1 MAKYRVSFICPV
13 PQGGDLQ
20 WPDNPS
26 REPLQIFVEEG
37 TTLLQAQILA
47 GLHPNAPCGGQG
59 KCGKCLVRIKW
70 PGQESKIVKACCE
83 KVQGDVTVELLEEEA
98 LHVLTAG
105 TARLGGLSPELRRL
119 SLRLPSRRDHWE
131 FSEWERL
138 CLALREAG
146 IFGKAAAEE
155 EPDGGSEAGGGSDIA
170 WAAERKPDLPVARLL
185 ARLGGNREGDLTA
198 VLSGSRILDLY
209 GGDGRDR
216 RLLAAAFDIGTTSI
230 AGYLLDLE
238 SGEQLSTSS
247 AVNPQ
252 VSFGA
257 DVIQRADHALEGEL
271 TELSRCVRQ
280 EVDAML
286 GRLCGQAG
294 CKREDV
300 YQVSLVGNSCMHH
313 LFLELLPESL
323 VHAPYQPVFRDALRI
338 PAAAL
343 GIHAGQGAEILW
355 LPLIAGFVGADT
367 VGGLLATR
375 LGEEEPLTLL
385 IDIGTN
391 GELVLG
397 NQERRIACS
406 TAAGPALEGA
416 KISCGMRGAD
426 GAIEHV
432 RIENGKLCCQVIGG
446 GRAVGICGSGLIDAI
461 ASLLELGALD
471 ESGKL
476 EGNGEQEGQPVYYLT
491 QPDSQGPGVFLSQRD
506 IREVQLAKGAIA
518 AGIHL
523 LAERMGVKLSDVK
536 RVYLAGAF
544 GTYLDPENACRIGLI
559 PGELRGRLQAVGNA
573 AGEGAKQV
581 VRQRDA
587 LGRARRLAEG
597 TEFLE
602 LASLPQ
608 FQDTFVDELEFPE
621 A

>member
-1 MAKYRVSFICPV
+1 MPEEVSVMAVYTVFFSGEKK
-13 PQGGDLQ
+13 
-20 WPDNPS
+20 
-26 REPLQIFVEEG
+26 QISVEEE
-37 TTLLQAQILA
+37 TNLLEAQIQA

-59 KCGKCLVRIKW
+59 KCGKCLVRMRK
-70 PGQESKIVKACCE
+70 PEEEARVVKACCE
-83 KVQGDVTVELLEEEA
+83 KVTGDVTVETLEKED
-98 LHVLTAG
+98 LHVLTEGVAQ
-105 TARLGGLSPELRRL
+105 LGGLSPELRRI
-119 SLRLPSRRDHWE
+119 SLQLPSRRDHWE
-131 FSEWERL
+131 LSEWERL
-138 CLALREAG
+138 CLALEEEGIPAEAAGTTAEGTADGVAEAG
-146 IFGKAAAEE
+146 SGV
-155 EPDGGSEAGGGSDIA
+155 
-170 WAAERKPDLPVARLL
+170 RKPDLRVARLL
-185 ARLGGNREGDLTA
+185 ARVGGNREGALTA
-198 VLSGSRILDLY
+198 VLSGSRILDLWE
-209 GGDGRDR
+209 GDGQGRH
-216 RLLAAAFDIGTTSI
+216 LLAAAFDIGTTSI
-230 AGYLLDLE
+230 AGYLLDVE
-238 SGEQLSTSS
+238 SGEQLATDS
-247 AVNPQ
+247 AMNPQ

-257 DVIQRADHALEGEL
+257 DVIQRADYALAGGLE
-271 TELSRCVRQ
+271 ELSRCVRR
-280 EVDAML
+280 EIDAML
-286 GRLCGQAG
+286 GRLCEKGGAR
-294 CKREDV
+294 REDV

-313 LFLELLPESL
+313 LFLGLLPESL
-323 VHAPYQPVFRDALRI
+323 VHAPYQPVFREAIRI
-338 PAAAL
+338 PADSV
-343 GIHAGQGAEILW
+343 GIHAGEGAEMLW

-397 NQERRIACS
+397 NRERRIACS

-432 RIENGKLCCQVIGG
+432 QVENGQLRCQVIGG

-461 ASLLELGALD
+461 ASLLEVGALN

-476 EGNGEQEGQPVYYLT
+476 EGNGQQDGQPVYYLT
-491 QPDSQGPGVFLSQRD
+491 QPDAEGPGVSLSQRD

-523 LAERMGVKLSDVK
+523 LAERLGVKLEDVE

-544 GTYLDPENACRIGLI
+544 GTYLNPESACRIGLI

-587 LGRARRLAEG
+587 LERSKKLAAE

-608 FQDTFVDELEFPE
+608 FQDAFVDELEFPE
-621 A
+621 SL

>member
-1 MAKYRVSFICPV
+1 MAEYTVFFP
-13 PQGGDLQ
+13 
-20 WPDNPS
+20 
-26 REPLQIFVEEG
+26 REKKQISVEEG
-37 TTLLQAQILA
+37 TNLLEAQIQA

-59 KCGKCLVRIKW
+59 KCGKCLVRVLR
-70 PGQESKIVKACCE
+70 PGQEAQVVKACCE
-83 KVQGDVTVELLEEEA
+83 KVTGDVTVETLEKEE
-98 LHVLTAG
+98 LHVLTEGVAQ
-105 TARLGGLSPELRRL
+105 LGGLSPELRRL
-119 SLRLPSRRDHWE
+119 HLQLPSRRDHWE
-131 FSEWERL
+131 LSEWERL
-138 CLALREAG
+138 CLALEEAG
-146 IFGKAAAEE
+146 VPAEDGTVAEE
-155 EPDGGSEAGGGSDIA
+155 TVDGVAEPGSGA
-170 WAAERKPDLPVARLL
+170 RKPDLRVARLL
-185 ARLGGNREGDLTA
+185 ARAGGNRDGELT
-198 VLSGSRILDLY
+198 VVMSGSRVLDLWEGA
-209 GGDGRDR
+209 GGDR

-230 AGYLLDLE
+230 AGYLLDVE
-238 SGEQLSTSS
+238 SGEQLATDS
-247 AVNPQ
+247 AMNPQ

-257 DVIQRADHALEGEL
+257 DVIQRADYALAGGLE
-271 TELSRCVRQ
+271 ELSRCVRR
-280 EVDAML
+280 EIDAML
-286 GRLCGQAG
+286 GRLCEKGGAR
-294 CKREDV
+294 REDV

-313 LFLELLPESL
+313 LFLGLLPESL
-323 VHAPYQPVFRDALRI
+323 VHAPYQPVFREAIRI
-338 PAAAL
+338 PADSV
-343 GIHAGQGAEILW
+343 GIHAGEGAEMLW

-397 NQERRIACS
+397 NRDRRIACS

-432 RIENGKLCCQVIGG
+432 QVENGQLRCQVIGG

-461 ASLLELGALD
+461 ASLLEVGALD
-471 ESGKL
+471 ESGRL
-476 EGNGEQEGQPVYYLT
+476 EGNGQQDGQPVYYLT
-491 QPDSQGPGVFLSQRD
+491 QPDAEGPGVSLSQRD

-523 LAERMGVKLSDVK
+523 LAERLEVRLEDVE

-544 GTYLDPENACRIGLI
+544 GTYLNPESACRIGLI

-581 VRQRDA
+581 VRQREA
-587 LGRARRLAEG
+587 MERAQKLAAE

-608 FQDTFVDELEFPE
+608 FQDAFVDELEFPE
-621 A
+621 GL

>member
-1 MAKYRVSFICPV
+1 MVQYTVSFISRASHGIPLQ
-13 PQGGDLQ
+13 PDGGSLQ
-20 WPDNPS
+20 
-26 REPLQIFVEEG
+26 EPLQISVEEG
-37 TTLLQAQILA
+37 TNLLEAQILA

-59 KCGKCLVRIKW
+59 KCGKCLVRVKQS
-70 PGQESKIVKACCE
+70 GQEPKIMKACCE
-83 KVQGDVTVELLEEEA
+83 TVREDVTVELLEEEA
-98 LHVLTAG
+98 LHVLTGG

-119 SLRLPSRRDHWE
+119 SLKLPARRDHWE
-131 FSEWERL
+131 CSEWERL

-146 IFGKAAAEE
+146 I
-155 EPDGGSEAGGGSDIA
+155 SEGP
-170 WAAERKPDLPVARLL
+170 AAERTPDLRVARLL

-198 VLSGSRILDLY
+198 VLSGNRILDLY
-209 GGDGRDR
+209 GGDERDR

-238 SGEQLSTSS
+238 SGEQLATSS

-257 DVIQRADHALEGEL
+257 DVIQRADHALEGGL
-271 TELSRCVRQ
+271 AELSRCIRQ

-294 CKREDV
+294 TRREDV

-313 LFLELLPESL
+313 LFLGMLPESL
-323 VHAPYQPVFRDALRI
+323 VHAPYQPVFRDAIRI
-338 PAAAL
+338 PADSL
-343 GIHAGQGAEILW
+343 GVHAGEGAEMLW

-397 NQERRIACS
+397 NRKQRIACS

-432 RIENGKLCCQVIGG
+432 RVEDGKLRCQVIGG

-461 ASLLELGALD
+461 ASLLELGVLD

-476 EGNGEQEGQPVYYLT
+476 EGNGEVQGQPVYYLT
-491 QPDSQGPGVFLSQRD
+491 QPDSQGLGVSLSQRD

-518 AGIHL
+518 AGIRL
-523 LAERMGVKLSDVK
+523 LAERLGVKLTDVK

-544 GTYLDPENACRIGLI
+544 GTYLDPANACRIGLI
-559 PGELRGRLQAVGNA
+559 PGELLDRLQAVGNA

-581 VRQRDA
+581 VRQREA
-587 LGRARRLAEG
+587 LPRARQLAAE

-608 FQDTFVDELEFPE
+608 FQDAFVDELEFPE
-621 A
+621 V